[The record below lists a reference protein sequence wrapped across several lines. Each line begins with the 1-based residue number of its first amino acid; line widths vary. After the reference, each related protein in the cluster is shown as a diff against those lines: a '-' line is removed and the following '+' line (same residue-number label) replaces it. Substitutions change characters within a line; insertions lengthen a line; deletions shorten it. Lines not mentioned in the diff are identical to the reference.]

1 MRRNSQAFTII
12 EVLVSVVLITVVV
25 LSIIKIQQNTRD
37 MALYLSDRGKD
48 ELSNTL
54 FLESNISKYH
64 KDTKSAYE
72 LLSNRYRV
80 GDFESREVLKNIKRT
95 INISEPLKVED
106 DTIPVE
112 INDVML
118 KDKYSSRYMHFQL
131 Q

>member
-1 MRRNSQAFTII
+1 MRRKLQAFTII
-12 EVLVSVVLITVVV
+12 EVLISVVLISVVV
-25 LSIIKIQQNTRD
+25 LSIIKIQQDTRD

-64 KDTKSAYE
+64 KDTKNAYD
-72 LLSNRYRV
+72 LLSNRYKI
-80 GDFESREVLKNIKRT
+80 GDFESREVLKNMKRT
-95 INISEPLKVED
+95 INISEALKLED
-106 DTIPVE
+106 ETIPIE

-118 KDKYSSRYMHFQL
+118 KDRYSSRYMHFQL

>member
-25 LSIIKIQQNTRD
+25 LSIIKIQQESRK

-64 KDTKSAYE
+64 KDTKSAYD
-72 LLSNRYRV
+72 LLSSRYKV
-80 GDFESREVLKNIKRT
+80 GDFKSREVLKNITRT
-95 INISEPLKVED
+95 INISEPLKLED
-106 DTIPVE
+106 DTIPIE